1 MALSHP
7 VWLSDIRLSTDI
19 QRGGEKDVKTT
30 HIRFDESG
38 GACPVWCAVVY
49 LAIKKGLEERTGMIL
64 FVAGLVLLG
73 LGIVRTWL
81 VAHFIKMA
89 EMTDENSSL

>member
-7 VWLSDIRLSTDI
+7 VWLSGIRLSTDI

-30 HIRFDESG
+30 HIRFMNQAVLALSG
-38 GACPVWCAVVY
+38 VLLCI

>member
-1 MALSHP
+1 MSKQRISVLMNQAVLALSG
-7 VWLSDIRLSTDI
+7 VLLCI
-19 QRGGEKDVKTT
+19 
-30 HIRFDESG
+30 
-38 GACPVWCAVVY
+38 

-81 VAHFIKMA
+81 VAHFIKKA